1 MKKVISLILSVAML
15 LSIVSVVDFSA
26 FAEDS
31 SSVNKIELDTE
42 YYIETD
48 NDGNFEEYFLFAPQ
62 KTGKYVLSF
71 DENEWSCQ
79 FWITSNAYGDDNTD
93 FELIDYGEHLYLN
106 SDYVY
111 KIRCKGNYWNYDQ
124 SIKRKFRF
132 NISDLSAKTLILG
145 KKLETFYGRIFFTP
159 DKTGMYKFSV
169 DNGYIKEENYDENEI
184 TYKFEGRTGDEY
196 YYLESNK
203 EYAFI
208 TRSYNEKAPIGIV
221 ATKSKDIVNAEIVSF
236 PDISDL
242 IIGQVYPYDKLKVKL
257 YYDDSST
264 KVVNLADYNMVHSYY
279 QDEGFG
285 FEIDDNI
292 LWFKEEYDGNGYN
305 TETYNELHTTNR
317 TVSMNFGNSSV
328 CFKYDVN
335 NYITNCTLL
344 KNPTANHAENASVSL
359 TLSNGTTRKVDFV
372 DTPIYYTGHGGST
385 FIKDTQ
391 GNIYSIIV
399 YSDEVKAWGLDDTS
413 PSYSIDYS
421 KSFILFKT
429 KETYV
434 ICYYELNGG
443 EVVITP
449 TPNPAPQPPTQP
461 TQETPQQAAQ
471 QTAQQQSVKNDT
483 ATEQVNVA
491 KPKSTNI
498 KKNKAAK
505 KAVSVEWKKVGGVKG
520 YQIQV
525 ATDKKFKKN
534 KKTVNIK
541 KQKTTKTTVKKLK
554 SKKKYYIR
562 VRTYKIAN
570 GKKVYSSW
578 SKVKSVKTK

>member
-1 MKKVISLILSVAML
+1 MKKVISLFLSLAML

-93 FELIDYGEHLYLN
+93 FELIGYGEHLYLN

-132 NISDLSAKTLILG
+132 NISDLSSKTLILG

-221 ATKSKDIVNAEIVSF
+221 ATKSKDIINAEIVSF

-264 KVVNLADYNMVHSYY
+264 KVANLADYNMVHSYY

-285 FEIDDNI
+285 FEINDNI
-292 LWFKEEYDGNGYN
+292 LWFKTEYENDDDTENCDDAKVYN
-305 TETYNELHTTNR
+305 KKF
-317 TVSMNFGNSSV
+317 SMNFGNSSV
-328 CFKYDVN
+328 CFQYDVN

-359 TLSNGTTRKVDFV
+359 TLSNGTIRKVDFV
-372 DTPIYYTGHGGST
+372 SMPIRFSGEGGNT
-385 FIKDTQ
+385 VIKDTN
-391 GNIYSIIV
+391 GNIYSFAV
-399 YSDEVKAWGLDDTS
+399 WSDEVKAWSTYGLPQD
-413 PSYSIDYS
+413 IDYN
-421 KSFILFKT
+421 KSFMLFPSLN
-429 KETYV
+429 TYFA
-434 ICYYELNGG
+434 CYYELNGG

-449 TPNPAPQPPTQP
+449 TPAPQPSTQP
-461 TQETPQQAAQ
+461 TQETQQQVAQ
-471 QTAQQQSVKNDT
+471 QTAQQQSTQNDT
-483 ATEQVNVA
+483 TTAQTKVA
-491 KPKSTNI
+491 KPKSASI
-498 KKNKAAK
+498 KKVKAAK
-505 KAVSVEWKKVGGVKG
+505 KAISVIWKKVSGVKG
-520 YQIQV
+520 YQVQV

-554 SKKKYYIR
+554 AKKKYYVRI
-562 VRTYKIAN
+562 RTYKIVN

>member
-1 MKKVISLILSVAML
+1 MKKIISLFLSVAML

-26 FAEDS
+26 FADDS
-31 SSVNKIELDTE
+31 SSVKKIEVDTE

-48 NDGNFEEYFLFAPQ
+48 NDGNFEKYFLFAPQ

-132 NISDLSAKTLILG
+132 NISDLSAKTLVLG

-159 DKTGMYKFSV
+159 DKTGMYKLSV

-203 EYAFI
+203 KYAFI
-208 TRSYNEKAPIGIV
+208 IRSYNEKAPIGIV
-221 ATKSKDIVNAEIVSF
+221 ATKSKDIINAEIVSF

-264 KVVNLADYNMVHSYY
+264 KVANLTDYNMVHSYY

-292 LWFKEEYDGNGYN
+292 LWFKTEYENDDDTENCDDAKVYN
-305 TETYNELHTTNR
+305 KKF
-317 TVSMNFGNSSV
+317 SMNFGNSSV
-328 CFKYDVN
+328 CFQYDVN

-359 TLSNGTTRKVDFV
+359 TLSNGTIRKVDFV
-372 DTPIYYTGHGGST
+372 SMPIRFSGEGGNT
-385 FIKDTQ
+385 VIKDTN
-391 GNIYSIIV
+391 GNIYSFAV
-399 YSDEVKAWGLDDTS
+399 WSDEVKAWSTYGLPQD
-413 PSYSIDYS
+413 IDYN
-421 KSFILFKT
+421 KSFMLFPSLN
-429 KETYV
+429 TYFA
-434 ICYYELNGG
+434 CYYELNGG

-449 TPNPAPQPPTQP
+449 TPNPAPQPSTQP
-461 TQETPQQAAQ
+461 TQESTQQAAQ

-483 ATEQVNVA
+483 AAEQVNVA
-491 KPKSTNI
+491 KPKSVSP
-498 KKNKAAK
+498 KKVKSAK
-505 KAVSVEWKKVGGVKG
+505 KAVSVEWKKVSGVKG
-520 YQIQV
+520 YQVQV

-534 KKTVNIK
+534 KKTVTIK
-541 KQKTTKTTVKKLK
+541 KQKTTKTTIKKLK
-554 SKKKYYIR
+554 AKKKYYVR
-562 VRTYKIAN
+562 VRTYKIVN
-570 GKKVYSSW
+570 GKKVYSAW

>member
-1 MKKVISLILSVAML
+1 MKKVISIFLSLAML

-132 NISDLSAKTLILG
+132 NISDLSSKTLILG

-221 ATKSKDIVNAEIVSF
+221 ATKSKDIINAEIVSF

-264 KVVNLADYNMVHSYY
+264 KVANLADYNMVHSYY

-285 FEIDDNI
+285 FEINDNI
-292 LWFKEEYDGNGYN
+292 LWFKTEYENDDDTENCDDAKVYN
-305 TETYNELHTTNR
+305 KKF
-317 TVSMNFGNSSV
+317 SMNFGNSSV
-328 CFKYDVN
+328 CFQYDVN

-359 TLSNGTTRKVDFV
+359 TLSNGTIRKVDFV
-372 DTPIYYTGHGGST
+372 SMPIRFSGEGGNT
-385 FIKDTQ
+385 VIKDTN
-391 GNIYSIIV
+391 GNIYSFAV
-399 YSDEVKAWGLDDTS
+399 WSDEVKAWSTYGLPQD
-413 PSYSIDYS
+413 IDYN
-421 KSFILFKT
+421 KSFMLFPSLN
-429 KETYV
+429 TYFA
-434 ICYYELNGG
+434 CYYELNGG

-449 TPNPAPQPPTQP
+449 TPAPQPSTQP
-461 TQETPQQAAQ
+461 TQETQQQAAQ

-491 KPKSTNI
+491 KPKSAKF
-498 KKNKAAK
+498 KKVKSAK
-505 KAVSVEWKKVGGVKG
+505 NAISVEWKKVSGVKG
-520 YQIQV
+520 YQVQV

-541 KQKTTKTTVKKLK
+541 KQKATKTTVKKLK
-554 SKKKYYIR
+554 AKKKYYVR
-562 VRTYKIAN
+562 VRTYKIVN

>member
-1 MKKVISLILSVAML
+1 
-15 LSIVSVVDFSA
+15 
-26 FAEDS
+26 
-31 SSVNKIELDTE
+31 
-42 YYIETD
+42 
-48 NDGNFEEYFLFAPQ
+48 
-62 KTGKYVLSF
+62 
-71 DENEWSCQ
+71 
-79 FWITSNAYGDDNTD
+79 
-93 FELIDYGEHLYLN
+93 LN

-132 NISDLSAKTLILG
+132 NISDLSSKTLILG

-221 ATKSKDIVNAEIVSF
+221 ATKSKDIINAEIVSF

-264 KVVNLADYNMVHSYY
+264 KVANLADYNMVHSYY

-285 FEIDDNI
+285 FEINDNI
-292 LWFKEEYDGNGYN
+292 LWFKTEYENDDDTENCDDAKVYN
-305 TETYNELHTTNR
+305 KKF
-317 TVSMNFGNSSV
+317 SMNFGNSSV
-328 CFKYDVN
+328 CFQYDVN

-359 TLSNGTTRKVDFV
+359 TLSNGTIRKVDFV
-372 DTPIYYTGHGGST
+372 SMPIRFSGEGGNT
-385 FIKDTQ
+385 VIKDTN
-391 GNIYSIIV
+391 GNIYSFAV
-399 YSDEVKAWGLDDTS
+399 WSDEVKAWSTYGLPQD
-413 PSYSIDYS
+413 IDYN
-421 KSFILFKT
+421 KSFMLFPSLN
-429 KETYV
+429 TYFA
-434 ICYYELNGG
+434 CYYELNGG

-449 TPNPAPQPPTQP
+449 TPAPQPSTQP
-461 TQETPQQAAQ
+461 TQETQQQVAQ
-471 QTAQQQSVKNDT
+471 QTAQQQSTQNDT
-483 ATEQVNVA
+483 TTAQTKVA
-491 KPKSTNI
+491 KPKSASI
-498 KKNKAAK
+498 KKVKAAK
-505 KAVSVEWKKVGGVKG
+505 KAISVIWKKVSGVKG

-525 ATDKKFKKN
+525 ATNKKFKKN

-554 SKKKYYIR
+554 AKKKYYVR
-562 VRTYKIAN
+562 VRTYKIVN

>member
-1 MKKVISLILSVAML
+1 MKKVISLFLSLAML

-93 FELIDYGEHLYLN
+93 FELIGYGEHLYLN

-132 NISDLSAKTLILG
+132 NISDLSSKTLILG

-221 ATKSKDIVNAEIVSF
+221 ATKSKDIINAEIVSF

-264 KVVNLADYNMVHSYY
+264 KVANLADYNMVHSYY

-285 FEIDDNI
+285 FEINDNI
-292 LWFKEEYDGNGYN
+292 LWFKTEYENDDDTENCDDAKVYN
-305 TETYNELHTTNR
+305 KKF
-317 TVSMNFGNSSV
+317 SMNFGNSSV
-328 CFKYDVN
+328 CFQYDVN

-359 TLSNGTTRKVDFV
+359 TLSNGTIRKVDFV
-372 DTPIYYTGHGGST
+372 SMPIRFSVEGGNT
-385 FIKDTQ
+385 VIKDTN
-391 GNIYSIIV
+391 GNIYSFAV
-399 YSDEVKAWGLDDTS
+399 WSDEVKAWSTYGLPQD
-413 PSYSIDYS
+413 IDYN
-421 KSFILFKT
+421 KSFMLFPSLN
-429 KETYV
+429 TYFA
-434 ICYYELNGG
+434 CYYELNGG

-449 TPNPAPQPPTQP
+449 TPAPQPSTQP
-461 TQETPQQAAQ
+461 TQETQQQVAQ
-471 QTAQQQSVKNDT
+471 QTAQQQSTQNDT
-483 ATEQVNVA
+483 TTAQTKVA
-491 KPKSTNI
+491 KPKSASI
-498 KKNKAAK
+498 KKVKAAK
-505 KAVSVEWKKVGGVKG
+505 KAISVIWKKVSGVKG

-525 ATDKKFKKN
+525 ATNKKFKKN

-554 SKKKYYIR
+554 AKKKYYVR
-562 VRTYKIAN
+562 VRTYKIVN

>member
-1 MKKVISLILSVAML
+1 MKKVISLFLSLAML

-93 FELIDYGEHLYLN
+93 FELIGYGEHLYLN

-132 NISDLSAKTLILG
+132 NISDLSSKTLILG

-221 ATKSKDIVNAEIVSF
+221 ATKSKDIINAEIVSF

-264 KVVNLADYNMVHSYY
+264 KVANLADYNMVHSYY

-285 FEIDDNI
+285 FEINDNI
-292 LWFKEEYDGNGYN
+292 LWFKTEYENDDDTENCDDAKVYN
-305 TETYNELHTTNR
+305 KKF
-317 TVSMNFGNSSV
+317 SMNFGNSSV
-328 CFKYDVN
+328 CFQYDVN

-359 TLSNGTTRKVDFV
+359 TLSNGTIRKVDFV
-372 DTPIYYTGHGGST
+372 SMPIRFSGEGGNT
-385 FIKDTQ
+385 VIKDTN
-391 GNIYSIIV
+391 GNIYSFAV
-399 YSDEVKAWGLDDTS
+399 WSDEVKAWSTYGLPQD
-413 PSYSIDYS
+413 IDYN
-421 KSFILFKT
+421 KSFMLFPSLN
-429 KETYV
+429 TYFA
-434 ICYYELNGG
+434 CYYELNGG

-449 TPNPAPQPPTQP
+449 TPAPQPSTQP
-461 TQETPQQAAQ
+461 TQETQQQVAQ
-471 QTAQQQSVKNDT
+471 QTAQQQSTQNDT
-483 ATEQVNVA
+483 TTAQTKVA
-491 KPKSTNI
+491 KPKSASI
-498 KKNKAAK
+498 KKVKAANKAI
-505 KAVSVEWKKVGGVKG
+505 SVIWKKVSGVKG

-525 ATDKKFKKN
+525 ATNKKFKKN

-554 SKKKYYIR
+554 AKKKYYVR
-562 VRTYKIAN
+562 VRTYKIVN

>member
-1 MKKVISLILSVAML
+1 MKKVISLFLSVAML

-93 FELIDYGEHLYLN
+93 FELIGYGEHLYLN

-132 NISDLSAKTLILG
+132 NISDLSSKTLILG

-221 ATKSKDIVNAEIVSF
+221 ATKSKDIINAEIVSF

-264 KVVNLADYNMVHSYY
+264 KVANLADYNMVHSYY

-285 FEIDDNI
+285 FEINDNI
-292 LWFKEEYDGNGYN
+292 LWFKTEYENDDDTENCDDAKVYN
-305 TETYNELHTTNR
+305 KKF
-317 TVSMNFGNSSV
+317 SMNFGNSSV
-328 CFKYDVN
+328 CFQYDVN

-359 TLSNGTTRKVDFV
+359 TLSNGTIRKVDFV
-372 DTPIYYTGHGGST
+372 SMPIRFSGEGGNT
-385 FIKDTQ
+385 VIKDTN
-391 GNIYSIIV
+391 GNIYSFAV
-399 YSDEVKAWGLDDTS
+399 WSDEVKAWSTYGLPQD
-413 PSYSIDYS
+413 IDYN
-421 KSFILFKT
+421 KSFMLFPSLN
-429 KETYV
+429 TYFA
-434 ICYYELNGG
+434 CYYELNGG

-449 TPNPAPQPPTQP
+449 TPAPQPSTQP
-461 TQETPQQAAQ
+461 TQETQQQVAQ
-471 QTAQQQSVKNDT
+471 QTAQQQSTQNDT
-483 ATEQVNVA
+483 TTAQTKVA
-491 KPKSTNI
+491 KPKSASI
-498 KKNKAAK
+498 KKVKAAK
-505 KAVSVEWKKVGGVKG
+505 KAISVIWKKVSGVKG

-525 ATDKKFKKN
+525 ATNKKFKKN

-554 SKKKYYIR
+554 AKKKYYVR
-562 VRTYKIAN
+562 VRTYKIVN

>member
-1 MKKVISLILSVAML
+1 MKKVISLFLSLAML

-93 FELIDYGEHLYLN
+93 FELIGYGEHLYLN

-132 NISDLSAKTLILG
+132 NISDLSSKTLILG

-203 EYAFI
+203 ECAFI

-221 ATKSKDIVNAEIVSF
+221 ATKSKDIINAEIVSF

-264 KVVNLADYNMVHSYY
+264 KVANLADYNMVHSYY

-285 FEIDDNI
+285 FEINDNI
-292 LWFKEEYDGNGYN
+292 LWFKTEYENDDDTENCDDAKVYN
-305 TETYNELHTTNR
+305 KKF
-317 TVSMNFGNSSV
+317 SMNFGNSSV
-328 CFKYDVN
+328 CFQYDVN

-359 TLSNGTTRKVDFV
+359 TLSNGTIRKVDFV
-372 DTPIYYTGHGGST
+372 SMPIRFSGEGGNT
-385 FIKDTQ
+385 VIKDTN
-391 GNIYSIIV
+391 GNIYSFAV
-399 YSDEVKAWGLDDTS
+399 WSDEVKAWSTYGLPQD
-413 PSYSIDYS
+413 IDYN
-421 KSFILFKT
+421 KSFMLFPSLN
-429 KETYV
+429 TYFA
-434 ICYYELNGG
+434 CYYELNGG

-449 TPNPAPQPPTQP
+449 TPAPQPSTQP
-461 TQETPQQAAQ
+461 TQETQQQVAQ
-471 QTAQQQSVKNDT
+471 QTAQQQSTQNDT
-483 ATEQVNVA
+483 TTAQTKVA
-491 KPKSTNI
+491 KPKSASI
-498 KKNKAAK
+498 KKVKAAK
-505 KAVSVEWKKVGGVKG
+505 KAISVIWKKVSGVKG

-525 ATDKKFKKN
+525 ATNKKFKKN

-554 SKKKYYIR
+554 AKKKYYVR
-562 VRTYKIAN
+562 VRTYKIVN

>member
-1 MKKVISLILSVAML
+1 MKKVISLFLSLAML

-26 FAEDS
+26 FADDS

-48 NDGNFEEYFLFAPQ
+48 NDGHFEEDFLFAPQ
-62 KTGKYVLSF
+62 KTG
-71 DENEWSCQ
+71 
-79 FWITSNAYGDDNTD
+79 
-93 FELIDYGEHLYLN
+93 
-106 SDYVY
+106 
-111 KIRCKGNYWNYDQ
+111 
-124 SIKRKFRF
+124 
-132 NISDLSAKTLILG
+132 
-145 KKLETFYGRIFFTP
+145 
-159 DKTGMYKFSV
+159 MYKVSV
-169 DNGYIKEENYDENEI
+169 VNGYIDNLSNYLPNE
-184 TYKFEGRTGDEY
+184 KFRSRTGDYY
-196 YYLESNK
+196 YYLESGE
-203 EYAFI
+203 EYSFGVHA
-208 TRSYNEKAPIGIV
+208 GISTQIKLV
-221 ATKSKDIVNAEIVSF
+221 IKKSKDIVDAEIVSF
-236 PDISDL
+236 PDVSDL

-257 YYDDSST
+257 YYDDSSI
-264 KVVNLADYNMVHSYY
+264 KVVNLADYNMVHEWTVY
-279 QDEGFG
+279 DGFG

-305 TETYNELHTTNR
+305 TKTYNELHTTNR

-372 DTPIYYTGHGGST
+372 DTPIYYTGEGGDT

-399 YSDEVKAWGLDDTS
+399 YSDEAKAWGLDDTS

-429 KETYV
+429 KGTYV

-449 TPNPAPQPPTQP
+449 NPAPQPSTQP
-461 TQETPQQAAQ
+461 TQEPPQQATQ
-471 QTAQQQSVKNDT
+471 QTAQQQSTQNDT
-483 ATEQVNVA
+483 VAEQVSVA
-491 KPKSTNI
+491 KPKSAKI
-498 KKNKAAK
+498 KKVKAAK
-505 KAVSVEWKKVGGVKG
+505 KAIAVEWKKVSGVKG
-520 YQIQV
+520 YQVQV

-534 KKTVNIK
+534 KKTVTVK
-541 KQKTTKTTVKKLK
+541 KQKTTKVTVKKLK
-554 SKKKYYIR
+554 AKKKYYVRI
-562 VRTYKIAN
+562 RTYKTVK
-570 GKKVYSSW
+570 GKKIYSSW
-578 SKVKSVKTK
+578 SKVKTVKTK

>member
-1 MKKVISLILSVAML
+1 M
-15 LSIVSVVDFSA
+15 
-26 FAEDS
+26 
-31 SSVNKIELDTE
+31 
-42 YYIETD
+42 
-48 NDGNFEEYFLFAPQ
+48 
-62 KTGKYVLSF
+62 LSF

-132 NISDLSAKTLILG
+132 NISDLSAKTLTTG
-145 KKLETFYGRIFFTP
+145 EKLETFYGRIFFTP

-184 TYKFEGRTGDEY
+184 TYKFTSRTGDKY

-203 EYAFI
+203 EYTFI
-208 TRSYNEKAPIGIV
+208 THCYNEKAPIGIV

-520 YQIQV
+520 YQVQV

-554 SKKKYYIR
+554 AKKKYYVRI
-562 VRTYKIAN
+562 RTYKIVN

>member
-1 MKKVISLILSVAML
+1 MKKVISLFLSLAML

-93 FELIDYGEHLYLN
+93 FELIGYGEHLYLN

-132 NISDLSAKTLILG
+132 NISDLSSKTLILG

-221 ATKSKDIVNAEIVSF
+221 ATKSKDIINAEIVSF

-264 KVVNLADYNMVHSYY
+264 KVANLADYNMVHSYY

-285 FEIDDNI
+285 FEINDNI
-292 LWFKEEYDGNGYN
+292 LWFKTEYENDDDTENCDDAKVYN
-305 TETYNELHTTNR
+305 KKF
-317 TVSMNFGNSSV
+317 SMNFGNSSV
-328 CFKYDVN
+328 CFQYDVN

-359 TLSNGTTRKVDFV
+359 TLSNGTIRKVDFV
-372 DTPIYYTGHGGST
+372 SMPIRFSGEGGNT
-385 FIKDTQ
+385 VIKDTN
-391 GNIYSIIV
+391 GNIYSFAV
-399 YSDEVKAWGLDDTS
+399 WSDEVKAWSTYGLPQD
-413 PSYSIDYS
+413 IDYN
-421 KSFILFKT
+421 KSFMLFPSLN
-429 KETYV
+429 TYFA
-434 ICYYELNGG
+434 CYYELNGG

-449 TPNPAPQPPTQP
+449 TPAPQPSTQP
-461 TQETPQQAAQ
+461 TQETQQQAAQ

-491 KPKSTNI
+491 KPKSAKF
-498 KKNKAAK
+498 KKVKSAK
-505 KAVSVEWKKVGGVKG
+505 NAISVEWKKVSGVKG
-520 YQIQV
+520 YQVQV

-541 KQKTTKTTVKKLK
+541 KQKTTKTTIKKLK
-554 SKKKYYIR
+554 AKKKYYVRI
-562 VRTYKIAN
+562 RTYKIVN

>member
-26 FAEDS
+26 FADDS
-31 SSVNKIELDTE
+31 SSVKKIEVDTE

-48 NDGNFEEYFLFAPQ
+48 NDGNFEKYFLFAPQ

-132 NISDLSAKTLILG
+132 NISDLSAKTLVLG

-159 DKTGMYKFSV
+159 DKTGMYKLSV

-203 EYAFI
+203 KYAFI
-208 TRSYNEKAPIGIV
+208 IRSYNEKAPIGIV
-221 ATKSKDIVNAEIVSF
+221 ATKSKDIINAEIVSF

-264 KVVNLADYNMVHSYY
+264 KVANLTDYNMVHSYY

-292 LWFKEEYDGNGYN
+292 LWFKTEYENDDDTENCDDAKVYN
-305 TETYNELHTTNR
+305 KKF
-317 TVSMNFGNSSV
+317 SMNFGNSSV
-328 CFKYDVN
+328 CFQYDVN

-359 TLSNGTTRKVDFV
+359 TLSNGTIRKVDFV
-372 DTPIYYTGHGGST
+372 SMPIRFSGEGGNT
-385 FIKDTQ
+385 VIKDTN
-391 GNIYSIIV
+391 GNIYSFAV
-399 YSDEVKAWGLDDTS
+399 WSDEVKAWSTYGLPQD
-413 PSYSIDYS
+413 IDYN
-421 KSFILFKT
+421 KSFMLFPSLN
-429 KETYV
+429 TYFA
-434 ICYYELNGG
+434 CYYELNGG

-449 TPNPAPQPPTQP
+449 TPNPAPQPSTQP

-471 QTAQQQSVKNDT
+471 QTAQQQSTQNDT
-483 ATEQVNVA
+483 TTIQTEVA
-491 KPKSTNI
+491 KPKSVSP
-498 KKNKAAK
+498 KKVKAAK
-505 KAVSVEWKKVGGVKG
+505 KAVSVEWKKVSGVKG
-520 YQIQV
+520 YQVQV

-541 KQKTTKTTVKKLK
+541 RQKTTKTTVKKLK
-554 SKKKYYIR
+554 AKKKYYVRI
-562 VRTYKIAN
+562 RTYKIVN
-570 GKKVYSSW
+570 GKRDYSSW

>member
-1 MKKVISLILSVAML
+1 MKKVISLLLSLTML
-15 LSIVSVVDFSA
+15 LSIASVVDFSA

-124 SIKRKFRF
+124 SIKRKFLF
-132 NISDLSAKTLILG
+132 NISDLSAKTLTTG
-145 KKLETFYGRIFFTP
+145 EKLETFYGRIFFTP

-221 ATKSKDIVNAEIVSF
+221 ATKSKDIINAEIVSF

-264 KVVNLADYNMVHSYY
+264 KVANLADYNMVHSYY

-285 FEIDDNI
+285 FEINDNI
-292 LWFKEEYDGNGYN
+292 LWFKTEYENDDDTENCDDAKVYN
-305 TETYNELHTTNR
+305 KKF
-317 TVSMNFGNSSV
+317 SMNFGNSSV
-328 CFKYDVN
+328 CFQYDVN

-359 TLSNGTTRKVDFV
+359 TLSNGTIRKVDFV
-372 DTPIYYTGHGGST
+372 SMPIRFSGEGGNT
-385 FIKDTQ
+385 VIKDTN
-391 GNIYSIIV
+391 GNIYSFAV
-399 YSDEVKAWGLDDTS
+399 WSDEVKAWSTYGLPQD
-413 PSYSIDYS
+413 IDYN
-421 KSFILFKT
+421 KSFMLFPSLN
-429 KETYV
+429 TYFA
-434 ICYYELNGG
+434 CYYELNGG

-449 TPNPAPQPPTQP
+449 TPAPQPSTQP
-461 TQETPQQAAQ
+461 TQETQQQAAQ

-491 KPKSTNI
+491 KPKSAKF
-498 KKNKAAK
+498 KKVKSAK
-505 KAVSVEWKKVGGVKG
+505 NAISVEWKKVSGVKG
-520 YQIQV
+520 YQVQV

-554 SKKKYYIR
+554 AKKKYYVRI
-562 VRTYKIAN
+562 RTYKIVN
-570 GKKVYSSW
+570 GKKVYSAW
-578 SKVKSVKTK
+578 SKVKGVKTK

>member
-1 MKKVISLILSVAML
+1 MKKVISLFLSLAML

-93 FELIDYGEHLYLN
+93 FELIGYGEHLYLN

-132 NISDLSAKTLILG
+132 NISDLSSKTLILG

-221 ATKSKDIVNAEIVSF
+221 ATKSKDIINAEIVSF

-264 KVVNLADYNMVHSYY
+264 KVANLADYNMVHSYY

-285 FEIDDNI
+285 FEINDNI
-292 LWFKEEYDGNGYN
+292 LWFKTEYENDDDTENCDDAKVYN
-305 TETYNELHTTNR
+305 KKF
-317 TVSMNFGNSSV
+317 SMNFGNSSV
-328 CFKYDVN
+328 CFQYDVN

-359 TLSNGTTRKVDFV
+359 TLSNGTIRKVDFV
-372 DTPIYYTGHGGST
+372 SMPIRFSGEGGNT
-385 FIKDTQ
+385 VIKDTN
-391 GNIYSIIV
+391 GNIYSFAV
-399 YSDEVKAWGLDDTS
+399 WSDEVKAWSTYGLPQD
-413 PSYSIDYS
+413 IDYN
-421 KSFILFKT
+421 KSFMLFPSLN
-429 KETYV
+429 TYFA
-434 ICYYELNGG
+434 CYYELNGG

-449 TPNPAPQPPTQP
+449 TPAPQPSTQP
-461 TQETPQQAAQ
+461 TQETQQQAAQ

-491 KPKSTNI
+491 KPKSAKF
-498 KKNKAAK
+498 KKVKSAK
-505 KAVSVEWKKVGGVKG
+505 NAISVEWKKVSGVKG
-520 YQIQV
+520 YQVQV

-554 SKKKYYIR
+554 AKKKYYVR
-562 VRTYKIAN
+562 VRTYKIVN

>member
-1 MKKVISLILSVAML
+1 MKKVISLFLSLAML

-93 FELIDYGEHLYLN
+93 FELIGYGEHLYLN

-132 NISDLSAKTLILG
+132 NISDLSSKTLILG

-221 ATKSKDIVNAEIVSF
+221 ATKSKDIINAEIVSF

-264 KVVNLADYNMVHSYY
+264 KVANLADYNMVHSYY

-285 FEIDDNI
+285 FEINDNI
-292 LWFKEEYDGNGYN
+292 LWFKTEYENDDDTENCDDAKVYN
-305 TETYNELHTTNR
+305 KKF
-317 TVSMNFGNSSV
+317 SMNFGNSSV
-328 CFKYDVN
+328 CFQYDVN

-359 TLSNGTTRKVDFV
+359 TLSNGTIRKVDFV
-372 DTPIYYTGHGGST
+372 SMPIRFSGEGGNT
-385 FIKDTQ
+385 VIKDTN
-391 GNIYSIIV
+391 GNIYSFAV
-399 YSDEVKAWGLDDTS
+399 WSDEVKAWSTYGLPQD
-413 PSYSIDYS
+413 IDYN
-421 KSFILFKT
+421 KSFMLFPSLN
-429 KETYV
+429 TYFA
-434 ICYYELNGG
+434 CYYELNGG

-449 TPNPAPQPPTQP
+449 TPAPQPSTQP
-461 TQETPQQAAQ
+461 TQETQQQVAQ
-471 QTAQQQSVKNDT
+471 QTAQQQSTQNDT
-483 ATEQVNVA
+483 TTAQTKVA
-491 KPKSTNI
+491 KPKSASI
-498 KKNKAAK
+498 KKVKAAK
-505 KAVSVEWKKVGGVKG
+505 KAISVIWKKVGGVKG
-520 YQIQV
+520 YQVQV

-534 KKTVNIK
+534 KKTVTVK

-554 SKKKYYIR
+554 AKKKYYVR
-562 VRTYKIAN
+562 VRTYKIVN
-570 GKKVYSSW
+570 GKKVYSAW

>member
-1 MKKVISLILSVAML
+1 MKKVISLFLSLAML

-93 FELIDYGEHLYLN
+93 FELIGYGEHLYLN

-132 NISDLSAKTLILG
+132 NISDLSSKTLILG

-221 ATKSKDIVNAEIVSF
+221 ATKSKDIINAEIVSF

-264 KVVNLADYNMVHSYY
+264 KVANLADYNMVHSYY

-285 FEIDDNI
+285 FEINDNI
-292 LWFKEEYDGNGYN
+292 LWFKTEYENDDDTENCDDAKVYN
-305 TETYNELHTTNR
+305 KKF
-317 TVSMNFGNSSV
+317 SMNFGNSSV
-328 CFKYDVN
+328 CFQYDVN

-359 TLSNGTTRKVDFV
+359 TLSNGTIRKVDFV
-372 DTPIYYTGHGGST
+372 SMPIRFSGEGGNT
-385 FIKDTQ
+385 VIKDTN
-391 GNIYSIIV
+391 GNIYSFAV
-399 YSDEVKAWGLDDTS
+399 WSDEVKAWSTYGLPQD
-413 PSYSIDYS
+413 IDYN
-421 KSFILFKT
+421 KSFMLFPSLN
-429 KETYV
+429 TYFA
-434 ICYYELNGG
+434 CYYELNGG

-449 TPNPAPQPPTQP
+449 TPAPQPSTQP
-461 TQETPQQAAQ
+461 TQETQQQVAQ
-471 QTAQQQSVKNDT
+471 QTAQQQSTQNDT
-483 ATEQVNVA
+483 TTAQTKVA
-491 KPKSTNI
+491 KPKSASI
-498 KKNKAAK
+498 KKVKAAK
-505 KAVSVEWKKVGGVKG
+505 KAISVIWKKVSGVKG

-525 ATDKKFKKN
+525 ATNKKFKKN

-554 SKKKYYIR
+554 AKKKYYVR
-562 VRTYKIAN
+562 VRTYKIVN

>member
-93 FELIDYGEHLYLN
+93 FELIGYGEHLYLN

-132 NISDLSAKTLILG
+132 NISDLSSKTLILG

-221 ATKSKDIVNAEIVSF
+221 ATKSKDIINAEIVSF

-264 KVVNLADYNMVHSYY
+264 KVANLADYNMVHSYY

-285 FEIDDNI
+285 FEINDNI
-292 LWFKEEYDGNGYN
+292 LWFKTEYENDDDTENCDDAKVYN
-305 TETYNELHTTNR
+305 KKF
-317 TVSMNFGNSSV
+317 SMNFGNSSV
-328 CFKYDVN
+328 CFQYDVN

-359 TLSNGTTRKVDFV
+359 TLSNGTIRKVDFV
-372 DTPIYYTGHGGST
+372 SMPIRFSGEGGNT
-385 FIKDTQ
+385 VIKDTN
-391 GNIYSIIV
+391 GNIYSFAV
-399 YSDEVKAWGLDDTS
+399 WSDEVKAWSTYGLPQD
-413 PSYSIDYS
+413 IDYN
-421 KSFILFKT
+421 KSFMLFPSLN
-429 KETYV
+429 TYFA
-434 ICYYELNGG
+434 CYYELNGG

-449 TPNPAPQPPTQP
+449 TPAPQPSTQP
-461 TQETPQQAAQ
+461 TQETQQQVAQ
-471 QTAQQQSVKNDT
+471 QTAQQQSTQNDT
-483 ATEQVNVA
+483 TTAQTKVA
-491 KPKSTNI
+491 KPKSASI
-498 KKNKAAK
+498 KKVKAAK
-505 KAVSVEWKKVGGVKG
+505 KAISVIWKKVSGVKG

-525 ATDKKFKKN
+525 ATNKKFKKN

-554 SKKKYYIR
+554 AKKKYYVR
-562 VRTYKIAN
+562 VRTYKIVN

>member
-1 MKKVISLILSVAML
+1 MKKVISLFLSLAML

-26 FAEDS
+26 FADDS

-42 YYIETD
+42 YCIETD
-48 NDGNFEEYFLFAPQ
+48 NDGNFEKYFLFAPQ

-79 FWITSNAYGDDNTD
+79 FWMASNAYGDDNTD

-132 NISDLSAKTLILG
+132 NISDLSAKTLTTG
-145 KKLETFYGRIFFTP
+145 EKLETFYGRIFFTP

-203 EYAFI
+203 EYTFI

-221 ATKSKDIVNAEIVSF
+221 ATKSKDIINAKIVSF

-264 KVVNLADYNMVHSYY
+264 KVANLSDYNMVHSYY

-292 LWFKEEYDGNGYN
+292 LCFKTEYENDDDTENCDDAKVYN
-305 TETYNELHTTNR
+305 KKF
-317 TVSMNFGNSSV
+317 SMNFGNSSI
-328 CFKYDVN
+328 CFQYDVN

-359 TLSNGTTRKVDFV
+359 TLSNGTIRKVDFV
-372 DTPIYYTGHGGST
+372 SMPIRFSGEGGNT
-385 FIKDTQ
+385 VIKDTN
-391 GNIYSIIV
+391 GNIYSFAV
-399 YSDEVKAWGLDDTS
+399 WSDEVKAWSTYGLPQD
-413 PSYSIDYS
+413 IDYN
-421 KSFILFKT
+421 KSFMLFPSLN
-429 KETYV
+429 TYFA
-434 ICYYELNGG
+434 CYYELNGG

-505 KAVSVEWKKVGGVKG
+505 KAISVEWKKVGGVKG
-520 YQIQV
+520 YQVQV

-554 SKKKYYIR
+554 SKKKYYVR
-562 VRTYKIAN
+562 VRTYKIVN

>member
-1 MKKVISLILSVAML
+1 MKKVISLFLSLAML

-93 FELIDYGEHLYLN
+93 FELIGYGEHLYLN

-132 NISDLSAKTLILG
+132 NISDLSSKTLILG

-221 ATKSKDIVNAEIVSF
+221 ATKSKDIINAEIVSF

-264 KVVNLADYNMVHSYY
+264 KVANLADYNMVHSYY

-285 FEIDDNI
+285 FEINDNI
-292 LWFKEEYDGNGYN
+292 LWFKTEYENDDDTENCDDAKVYN
-305 TETYNELHTTNR
+305 KKF
-317 TVSMNFGNSSV
+317 SMNFGNSSV
-328 CFKYDVN
+328 CFQYDVN

-359 TLSNGTTRKVDFV
+359 TLSNGTIRKVDFV
-372 DTPIYYTGHGGST
+372 SMPIRFSGEGGNT
-385 FIKDTQ
+385 VIKDTN
-391 GNIYSIIV
+391 GNIYSFAV
-399 YSDEVKAWGLDDTS
+399 WSDEVKAWSTYGLPQD
-413 PSYSIDYS
+413 IDYN
-421 KSFILFKT
+421 KSFMLFPSLN
-429 KETYV
+429 TYFA
-434 ICYYELNGG
+434 CYYELNGG

-449 TPNPAPQPPTQP
+449 TPAPQPSTQP
-461 TQETPQQAAQ
+461 TQETQQQVAQ
-471 QTAQQQSVKNDT
+471 QTAQQQSTQNDT
-483 ATEQVNVA
+483 TTAQTKVA
-491 KPKSTNI
+491 KPKSASI
-498 KKNKAAK
+498 KKVKAAK
-505 KAVSVEWKKVGGVKG
+505 KAISVIWKKVSGVKG

-525 ATDKKFKKN
+525 ATNKKFKKN

-554 SKKKYYIR
+554 AKKKYYVRI
-562 VRTYKIAN
+562 RTYKIVN

>member
-1 MKKVISLILSVAML
+1 MKKVISLFLSVAML

-62 KTGKYVLSF
+62 KTGKYVFSF

-93 FELIDYGEHLYLN
+93 FELIGYGEHLYLN

-132 NISDLSAKTLILG
+132 NISDLSSKTLILG

-221 ATKSKDIVNAEIVSF
+221 ATKSKDIINAEIVSF

-264 KVVNLADYNMVHSYY
+264 KVANLADYNMVHSYY

-285 FEIDDNI
+285 FEINDNI
-292 LWFKEEYDGNGYN
+292 LWFKTEYENDDDTENCDDAKVYN
-305 TETYNELHTTNR
+305 KKF
-317 TVSMNFGNSSV
+317 SMNFGNSSV
-328 CFKYDVN
+328 CFQYDVN

-359 TLSNGTTRKVDFV
+359 TLSNGTIRKVDFV
-372 DTPIYYTGHGGST
+372 SMPIRFSGEGGNT
-385 FIKDTQ
+385 VIKDTN
-391 GNIYSIIV
+391 GNIYSFAV
-399 YSDEVKAWGLDDTS
+399 WSDEVKAWSTYGLPQD
-413 PSYSIDYS
+413 IDYN
-421 KSFILFKT
+421 KSFMLFPSLN
-429 KETYV
+429 TYFA
-434 ICYYELNGG
+434 CYYELNGG

-449 TPNPAPQPPTQP
+449 TPAPQPSTQP
-461 TQETPQQAAQ
+461 TQETQQQAAQ

-491 KPKSTNI
+491 KPKSAKF
-498 KKNKAAK
+498 KKVKSAK
-505 KAVSVEWKKVGGVKG
+505 NAISVEWKKVSGVKG
-520 YQIQV
+520 YQVQV

-534 KKTVNIK
+534 KKTVTIK

-554 SKKKYYIR
+554 AKKKYYVR
-562 VRTYKIAN
+562 VRTYKIVN